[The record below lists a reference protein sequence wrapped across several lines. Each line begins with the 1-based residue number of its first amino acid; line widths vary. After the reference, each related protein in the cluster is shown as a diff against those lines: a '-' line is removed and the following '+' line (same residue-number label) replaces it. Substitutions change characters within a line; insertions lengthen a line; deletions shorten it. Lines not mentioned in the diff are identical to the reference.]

1 MLNLDTVKNVH
12 FVGIGGAGM
21 SALAHVLIKRGYHVS
36 GSDAKPGPMAT
47 KLAEEGALVFIGHNA
62 CQIERAEAVV
72 VSTAIHDDNPEVLE
86 AKRRRVP
93 IIHRSDVLAYLMNKH
108 KGIAVAGAH
117 GKTTTSSMLS
127 LITCDGGLDPTVV
140 VGGVVNNLG
149 SNAVNGHSD
158 YVVAE
163 ADESDG
169 SFLKFRPY
177 IAVVTNIEN
186 DHMDHYG
193 NEENIQK
200 AFQQFVDQTKK
211 DGKAVLCYDNAKVR
225 QVGSKTPTEV
235 ISYGIDSKDA
245 DYRAE
250 NIVYSPDGTHFDI
263 LLHNEVIGHGH
274 LVVPGRHN
282 VLNALGAIA
291 AARVLGIGLDSILDS
306 LEKFRG
312 AKRRFDTKGKVGG
325 VWVVDDYA
333 HHPTEIQVT
342 LEAARQTQPKRLIAV
357 FQPHRYT
364 RTKLLRDQ
372 FAVAFKKCD
381 ELIVTD
387 IYAASEDPI
396 PGVSGEMLANT
407 IRETTGQDVKYMS
420 GFDKIEQYLE
430 EHVAPGDLV
439 MTIGAGN
446 IVQLGENLV
455 KALERR
461 QKNEQK

>member
-291 AARVLGIGLDSILDS
+291 AARVLASVLTAFWIPSKNSAEQSAVLIP
-306 LEKFRG
+306 R
-312 AKRRFDTKGKVGG
+312 AKS
-325 VWVVDDYA
+325 
-333 HHPTEIQVT
+333 
-342 LEAARQTQPKRLIAV
+342 AACGSSTI
-357 FQPHRYT
+357 
-364 RTKLLRDQ
+364 
-372 FAVAFKKCD
+372 
-381 ELIVTD
+381 
-387 IYAASEDPI
+387 
-396 PGVSGEMLANT
+396 MLT
-407 IRETTGQDVKYMS
+407 IR
-420 GFDKIEQYLE
+420 
-430 EHVAPGDLV
+430 
-439 MTIGAGN
+439 
-446 IVQLGENLV
+446 
-455 KALERR
+455 
-461 QKNEQK
+461 QKSR